1 MRNVVYILAIAIL
14 VAVISCISTV
24 YSQEIPEPPQGTPQP
39 SQTVP
44 ASGEQDSKAAEG
56 EPSTSKAK
64 VKILTLQECINTAM
78 SSRPDLISAAELI
91 KAAKAVVGE
100 TMSAYYPQINL
111 NSTVQRSGGPDKIY
125 AVTSGSGTGN
135 ISGVNTFNTITNTT
149 ISSMGTVNTD
159 SVSVSQYITDFG
171 KTSGLVTASQ
181 ESYIGT
187 ILDQVTLQ
195 NTIINSVKKS
205 YHNCI
210 AALELLKVKQE
221 NVAVSE
227 THLKQSQA
235 FYDVGRRSKIE
246 VTKSEVDLASARL
259 DMINTDNAYQVSC
272 VTLINSIGLD
282 KSFPFELDKN
292 LNIPEF
298 DLPLEE
304 VQKLASVNRPEY
316 LKYDAQIRAQK
327 GRLASAVAAFYPTIT
342 GNGQYNW
349 RSNIY
354 PLDRYWQIGLTLS
367 LPITDGNNRAYKV
380 KENRAQLLSL
390 MALKERFWQNT
401 VLELE
406 SAWLAIKA
414 AREKI
419 KVSEKSVQQAEE
431 NFKLAQGR
439 YAVGVGSNLE
449 FSDAQ
454 ILLLQAKTD
463 YISSLVQYFNALADL
478 EKSMGVELKN
488 VGKDKNKQLP

>member
-1 MRNVVYILAIAIL
+1 
-14 VAVISCISTV
+14 
-24 YSQEIPEPPQGTPQP
+24 
-39 SQTVP
+39 
-44 ASGEQDSKAAEG
+44 
-56 EPSTSKAK
+56 
-64 VKILTLQECINTAM
+64 M
-78 SSRPDLISAAELI
+78 SLRPDLKSAAEQI

-100 TMSAYYPQINL
+100 TMSAYWPQINL
-111 NSTVQRSGGPDKIY
+111 NSTVQRSGGPDK
-125 AVTSGSGTGN
+125 AVAITSGGGAGNLTGYT
-135 ISGVNTFNTITNTT
+135 TFNTITNTT
-149 ISSMGTVNTD
+149 VSSMGTLNTD

-171 KTSGLVTASQ
+171 RTPGLVTASQ
-181 ESYIGT
+181 ENYLAT
-187 ILDQVTLQ
+187 IFDQTALQ

-227 THLKQSQA
+227 THLRQSQA
-235 FYDVGRRSKIE
+235 FYEVGKRSKIE

-259 DMINTDNAYQVSC
+259 DMITTDNSYQVSC
-272 VTLINSIGLD
+272 VTLMNSMGVD
-282 KSFPFELDKN
+282 KSYPFELKSD
-292 LNIPEF
+292 LTIPEVNLTF
-298 DLPLEE
+298 EE
-304 VQKLASVNRPEY
+304 IKKTASENRPEY

-349 RSNIY
+349 RSNLY

-367 LPITDGNNRAYKV
+367 LPITDGNYMVNKV
-380 KENRAQLLSL
+380 RENRAQLMSL
-390 MALKERFWQNT
+390 MSQKDRYWQNI

-419 KVSEKSVQQAEE
+419 RVSEKSVQQAEE

-454 ILLLQAKTD
+454 LLLLQAKTD
-463 YISSLVQYFNALADL
+463 YISSLVQYFNAIADL
-478 EKSMGVELKN
+478 EKSMGVELKSP
-488 VGKDKNKQLP
+488 GADSKQQAPNSSK

>member
-1 MRNVVYILAIAIL
+1 
-14 VAVISCISTV
+14 
-24 YSQEIPEPPQGTPQP
+24 
-39 SQTVP
+39 
-44 ASGEQDSKAAEG
+44 
-56 EPSTSKAK
+56 
-64 VKILTLQECINTAM
+64 M
-78 SSRPDLISAAELI
+78 SSRPDLKSAAEQI
-91 KAAKAVVGE
+91 KAARAVVGE
-100 TMSAYYPQINL
+100 TMSAYYPQVNL
-111 NSTVQRSGGPDKIY
+111 NSTVQRSGGPDKAV
-125 AVTSGSGTGN
+125 AVTSGGGPGNLSGIT
-135 ISGVNTFNTITNTT
+135 TFNTLTNTT
-149 ISSMGTVNTD
+149 LSSMGTTNTD
-159 SVSVSQYITDFG
+159 SVTVSQYITDFG
-171 KTSGLVTASQ
+171 KTPGLVTASQ
-181 ESYIGT
+181 ESYLAT
-187 ILDQVTLQ
+187 IFDQVALQ

-259 DMINTDNAYQVSC
+259 DMITTDNSYQVSC
-272 VTLINSIGLD
+272 VTLINSMGID
-282 KSFPFELDKN
+282 KPFTFELTRN
-292 LNIPEF
+292 LTIPEV
-298 DLPLEE
+298 DIPIDD
-304 VQKLASVNRPEY
+304 VKKSASENRPEY
-316 LKYDAQIRAQK
+316 LKYDAQIRGQR
-327 GRLASAVAAFYPTIT
+327 GRLAAAVAAFYPTIT

-349 RSNIY
+349 RSNFY

-367 LPITDGNNRAYKV
+367 LPITDGNFTVNKV

-390 MALKERFWQNT
+390 MSQKERFWQNT

-406 SAWLAIKA
+406 QAWLAIKA

-419 KVSEKSVQQAEE
+419 RVSEKSVQQAEE

-454 ILLLQAKTD
+454 LLLLQAKTD
-463 YISSLVQYFNALADL
+463 YISSLVQYFNAIADL
-478 EKSMGVELKN
+478 EKSMGVELKTL
-488 VGKDKNKQLP
+488 GADKKKKLP

>member
-1 MRNVVYILAIAIL
+1 
-14 VAVISCISTV
+14 
-24 YSQEIPEPPQGTPQP
+24 
-39 SQTVP
+39 
-44 ASGEQDSKAAEG
+44 
-56 EPSTSKAK
+56 
-64 VKILTLQECINTAM
+64 M
-78 SSRPDLISAAELI
+78 SLRPDLKSAAEQI

-100 TMSAYYPQINL
+100 TMSAYWPQINL
-111 NSTVQRSGGPDKIY
+111 NSTVQRSGGPDK
-125 AVTSGSGTGN
+125 AVAITSGGGAGNLTGYT
-135 ISGVNTFNTITNTT
+135 TFNTITNTT
-149 ISSMGTVNTD
+149 VSSMGTLNTD

-171 KTSGLVTASQ
+171 RTPGLVTASQ
-181 ESYIGT
+181 ENYLAT
-187 ILDQVTLQ
+187 IFDQTALQ

-227 THLKQSQA
+227 THLRQSQA
-235 FYDVGRRSKIE
+235 FYEVGKRSKIE

-259 DMINTDNAYQVSC
+259 DMITTDNSYQVSC
-272 VTLINSIGLD
+272 VTLMNSMGVD
-282 KSFPFELDKN
+282 KSYPFELTRDMT
-292 LNIPEF
+292 IPELSLKI
-298 DLPLEE
+298 DEI
-304 VQKLASVNRPEY
+304 KKIASENRPEY

-349 RSNIY
+349 RSNLY
-354 PLDRYWQIGLTLS
+354 PLDRYWQIGLTLT
-367 LPITDGNNRAYKV
+367 LPITDGNYMVNKV
-380 KENRAQLLSL
+380 RENRAQLMSL
-390 MALKERFWQNT
+390 ISQKDRFWQNT

-419 KVSEKSVQQAEE
+419 RVSEKSVQQAEE

-454 ILLLQAKTD
+454 LLLLQAKTD
-463 YISSLVQYFNALADL
+463 YISSLVQYFNAIADL
-478 EKSMGVELKN
+478 EKSMGVELKLL
-488 VGKDKNKQLP
+488 GADRKQQAPNSSK

>member
-1 MRNVVYILAIAIL
+1 MRKVVYILTLAIL
-14 VAVISCISTV
+14 ISLISCISTV
-24 YSQEIPEPPQGTPQP
+24 CSQETSKPPPETSQP
-39 SQTVP
+39 SVSAP
-44 ASGEQDSKAAEG
+44 ATEEQNSKTAEG
-56 EPSTSKAK
+56 SPSASPEK
-64 VKILTLQECINTAM
+64 VKVLTLQECITTAM
-78 SSRPDLISAAELI
+78 SSRPDLRSAAELI
-91 KAAKAVVGE
+91 KAARAVVGE

-111 NSTVQRSGGPDKIY
+111 NSTIQRSGGPDKAY

-159 SVSVSQYITDFG
+159 SVTVSQYITDFG
-171 KTSGLVTASQ
+171 RTSGLVTASQ

-187 ILDQVTLQ
+187 ILDQIALQ
-195 NTIINSVKKS
+195 NTVLNNVKKS

-235 FYDVGRRSKIE
+235 FYDVGKRSKIE

-259 DMINTDNAYQVSC
+259 DMITTDNAYKVTC
-272 VTLINSIGLD
+272 VTLINSMGID
-282 KSFPFELDKN
+282 KTFPFELHRN
-292 LNIPEF
+292 LTIPEF
-298 DLPLEE
+298 DLPVEE

-327 GRLASAVAAFYPTIT
+327 GRLAAAVAAFYPTIT

-349 RSNIY
+349 RSNTY
-354 PLDRYWQIGLTLS
+354 PLERYWQIGLTLT
-367 LPITDGNNRAYKV
+367 LPITDGNYNVNKV
-380 KENRAQLLSL
+380 RENRAQLLSL
-390 MALKERFWQNT
+390 IAQKERFWQNT

-406 SAWLAIKA
+406 SSWLAIKA

-463 YISSLVQYFNALADL
+463 YISALVSYFNAIADL
-478 EKSMGVELKN
+478 EKSMGVELSN
-488 VGKDKNKQLP
+488 IGKDKNKQLP